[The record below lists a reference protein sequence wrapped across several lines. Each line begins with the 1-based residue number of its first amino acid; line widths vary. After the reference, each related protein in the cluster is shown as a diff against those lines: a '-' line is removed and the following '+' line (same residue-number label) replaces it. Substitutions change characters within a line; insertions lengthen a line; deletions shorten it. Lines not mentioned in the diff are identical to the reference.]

1 MHLNCIYSFQ
11 RKDANEMHVF
21 GLDFLTQTTMKLTK
35 YTDYAMRLMIYLG
48 SRPSG
53 LSSIREIS
61 DTFSVSQNHMMK
73 VVQDLANAQF
83 LVSVRGRN
91 GGIRLARPA
100 NEINLGALLR
110 HAEGLTG
117 LIDCEGCRIAPAC
130 TLPIVL
136 SEATAAF
143 VAVFD
148 KYTLADLVG
157 RRSALGTLLGFK
169 TADPQNASVS

>member
-1 MHLNCIYSFQ
+1 M
-11 RKDANEMHVF
+11 R
-21 GLDFLTQTTMKLTK
+21 LTK

-48 SRPSG
+48 SQPTG

-73 VVQDLANAQF
+73 VVQDLANAGF
-83 LVSVRGRN
+83 LEAVRGRN
-91 GGIRLARPA
+91 GGIRLARAA

-110 HAEGLTG
+110 HTEELSD
-117 LIDCEGCRIAPAC
+117 LIDCRGCRIAPAC
-130 TLPIVL
+130 SLPSVL

-148 KYTLADLVG
+148 KYTLADLVEK
-157 RRSALGTLLGFK
+157 RSTLGVLLGFRAALPGEDC
-169 TADPQNASVS
+169 TL

>member
-1 MHLNCIYSFQ
+1 MHLRCIYSLE
-11 RKDANEMHVF
+11 RKNANQMHVF
-21 GLDFLTQTTMKLTK
+21 ALDFLTQTPMKLTK

-48 SRPSG
+48 SRSSG

-110 HAEGLTG
+110 HTEGLTD

-157 RRSALGTLLGFK
+157 RRSALGMLLGFR
-169 TADPQNASVS
+169 TAEPQDASAL

>member
-1 MHLNCIYSFQ
+1 M
-11 RKDANEMHVF
+11 R
-21 GLDFLTQTTMKLTK
+21 LTK

-48 SRPSG
+48 SQPTG

-73 VVQDLANAQF
+73 VVQDLANAGF
-83 LVSVRGRN
+83 LEAVRGRN
-91 GGIRLARPA
+91 GGIRLARAA

-110 HAEGLTG
+110 HTDELSD
-117 LIDCEGCRIAPAC
+117 LIDCRGCRIAPAC
-130 TLPIVL
+130 SLPSVL

-148 KYTLADLVG
+148 KYTLADLVEK
-157 RRSALGTLLGFK
+157 RSTLGVLLGFRAALPGEDC
-169 TADPQNASVS
+169 TV

>member
-1 MHLNCIYSFQ
+1 M
-11 RKDANEMHVF
+11 R
-21 GLDFLTQTTMKLTK
+21 LTK

-48 SRPSG
+48 SRPPG

-61 DTFSVSQNHMMK
+61 DKFEISQNHMMK

-83 LVSVRGRN
+83 LEAVRGRN
-91 GGIRLARPA
+91 GGIRLARAA

-110 HAEGLTG
+110 HTEELSD
-117 LIDCEGCRIAPAC
+117 LIDCQGCRIAPAC
-130 TLPIVL
+130 TLPTVL

-148 KYTLADLVG
+148 KYTLADLVE
-157 RRSALGTLLGFK
+157 RRSALGPLLGFG
-169 TADPQNASVS
+169 AEHYGEDSIL

>member
-1 MHLNCIYSFQ
+1 M
-11 RKDANEMHVF
+11 R
-21 GLDFLTQTTMKLTK
+21 LTK

-48 SRPSG
+48 SQPTG

-73 VVQDLANAQF
+73 VVQDLANAGF
-83 LVSVRGRN
+83 LEAVRGRN
-91 GGIRLARPA
+91 GGIRLARAA

-110 HAEGLTG
+110 HTEELSD
-117 LIDCEGCRIAPAC
+117 LIDCRGCRIAPAC
-130 TLPIVL
+130 SLPSVL

-148 KYTLADLVG
+148 KYTLADLVEK
-157 RRSALGTLLGFK
+157 RSTLGVLLGFR
-169 TADPQNASVS
+169 AALPGEDCSPRALGRQSQEE

>member
-1 MHLNCIYSFQ
+1 M
-11 RKDANEMHVF
+11 R
-21 GLDFLTQTTMKLTK
+21 LTK

-61 DTFSVSQNHMMK
+61 DAFSVSQNHMMK
-73 VVQDLANAQF
+73 VVQDLASAGF
-83 LVSVRGRN
+83 LESVRGRN

-100 NEINLGALLR
+100 NEIGLGALLR
-110 HAEGLTG
+110 HTEVLTD

-130 TLPIVL
+130 TLPVVL

-143 VAVFD
+143 VSVFD
-148 KYTLADLVG
+148 KYTLADLIG
-157 RRSALGTLLGFK
+157 RRSALGELLGFR
-169 TADPQNASVS
+169 AGDHQSQPLA

>member
-1 MHLNCIYSFQ
+1 V
-11 RKDANEMHVF
+11 R
-21 GLDFLTQTTMKLTK
+21 LTK
-35 YTDYAMRLMIYLG
+35 YTDYAMRLSIYLA

-61 DTFSVSQNHMMK
+61 DAFSVSQNHMMK
-73 VVQDLANAQF
+73 IVQDLASAGF

-100 NEINLGALLR
+100 GEINLGDLLR
-110 HAEGLTG
+110 HTEELTN

-130 TLPIVL
+130 TLPVVL

-143 VAVFD
+143 VSVFD
-148 KYTLADLVG
+148 RYTLGDLVG
-157 RRSALGTLLGFK
+157 RRSALRALFGFE
-169 TADPQNASVS
+169 AESQAEDFNS

>member
-1 MHLNCIYSFQ
+1 M
-11 RKDANEMHVF
+11 R
-21 GLDFLTQTTMKLTK
+21 LTK

-48 SRPSG
+48 SQPTG

-73 VVQDLANAQF
+73 VVQDLANAGF
-83 LVSVRGRN
+83 LEAVRGRN
-91 GGIRLARPA
+91 GGIRLARAA

-110 HAEGLTG
+110 HTEELSD
-117 LIDCEGCRIAPAC
+117 LIDCRGCRIAPAC
-130 TLPIVL
+130 SLPSVL

-148 KYTLADLVG
+148 KYTLADLVEK
-157 RRSALGTLLGFK
+157 RSTLGVLLGFRAALPGEDC
-169 TADPQNASVS
+169 TV

>member
-1 MHLNCIYSFQ
+1 MYLRCIYLCEDKHAIQ
-11 RKDANEMHVF
+11 MHVF
-21 GLDFLTQTTMKLTK
+21 GLDFLTQTPMRLTK

-73 VVQDLANAQF
+73 VVQDLAGAEF
-83 LVSVRGRN
+83 LESVRGRN
-91 GGIRLARPA
+91 GGIRLARPT

-110 HAEGLTG
+110 HTEGLTD
-117 LIDCEGCRIAPAC
+117 LIDCHGCRIAPAC
-130 TLPIVL
+130 ALPSVL

-157 RRSALGTLLGFK
+157 KRSELGALLGFG
-169 TADPQNASVS
+169 AHSSSSR

>member
-1 MHLNCIYSFQ
+1 
-11 RKDANEMHVF
+11 
-21 GLDFLTQTTMKLTK
+21 
-35 YTDYAMRLMIYLG
+35 MRLSIYLA

-61 DTFSVSQNHMMK
+61 DAFSVSQNHMMK
-73 VVQDLANAQF
+73 IVQDLANAGF

-100 NEINLGALLR
+100 GEINLGDLLR
-110 HAEGLTG
+110 HTEELTN

-143 VAVFD
+143 VSVFD
-148 KYTLADLVG
+148 RYTLGDLVG
-157 RRSALGTLLGFK
+157 RRSALRALFGFEAESQ
-169 TADPQNASVS
+169 ADDFNS

>member
-1 MHLNCIYSFQ
+1 M
-11 RKDANEMHVF
+11 R
-21 GLDFLTQTTMKLTK
+21 LTK

-48 SRPSG
+48 SRPQG

-61 DTFSVSQNHMMK
+61 EAFSISQNHMMK
-73 VVQDLANAQF
+73 VVQDLANAGF

-110 HAEGLTG
+110 QTEELTD

-130 TLPIVL
+130 TLPVVL

-143 VAVFD
+143 VAVFE
-148 KYTLADLVG
+148 KYSLADLVRG
-157 RRSALGTLLGFK
+157 RSALGALLGFG
-169 TADPQNASVS
+169 TEDRQGDAVL

>member
-1 MHLNCIYSFQ
+1 M
-11 RKDANEMHVF
+11 R
-21 GLDFLTQTTMKLTK
+21 LTK

-48 SRPSG
+48 SQPTG

-73 VVQDLANAQF
+73 VVQDLANAGF
-83 LVSVRGRN
+83 LEAVRGRN
-91 GGIRLARPA
+91 GGIRLARAA

-110 HAEGLTG
+110 HTEELSD
-117 LIDCEGCRIAPAC
+117 LIDCRGCRIAPAC
-130 TLPIVL
+130 SLPSVL

-148 KYTLADLVG
+148 KYTLADLVEK
-157 RRSALGTLLGFK
+157 RSTLGVLLGFR
-169 TADPQNASVS
+169 AALPGEDCSPRALGRQSLEE